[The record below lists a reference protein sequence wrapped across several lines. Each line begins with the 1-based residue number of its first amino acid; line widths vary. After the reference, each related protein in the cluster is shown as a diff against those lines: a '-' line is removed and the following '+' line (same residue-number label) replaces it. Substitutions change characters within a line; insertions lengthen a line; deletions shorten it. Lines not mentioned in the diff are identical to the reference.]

1 MWSTTISI
9 FPVNGEFLFPLFPRL
24 SNAFFLPKKIVGNV
38 PTVRKGFIKELTA
51 TKHKRKVQQEA

>member
-1 MWSTTISI
+1 MENFYFRCFQD
-9 FPVNGEFLFPLFPRL
+9 FPMLFFT
-24 SNAFFLPKKIVGNV
+24 KKIVGKV